1 MTEQSRPDAD
11 RALNALLA
19 AAAEFARETIAAHD
33 KAAEIVDRFGENI
46 VLGVDL
52 GRGSVALSGRNPGG
66 ELTFILGAQRP
77 GTPGLNAEERD

>member
-1 MTEQSRPDAD
+1 MAEQSRPDAD
-11 RALNALLA
+11 KALNALLA

-52 GRGSVALSGRNPGG
+52 GRASVALSGRNLGG
-66 ELTFILGAQRP
+66 ELTFILGAQRSGSP
-77 GTPGLNAEERD
+77 ALNAEERD